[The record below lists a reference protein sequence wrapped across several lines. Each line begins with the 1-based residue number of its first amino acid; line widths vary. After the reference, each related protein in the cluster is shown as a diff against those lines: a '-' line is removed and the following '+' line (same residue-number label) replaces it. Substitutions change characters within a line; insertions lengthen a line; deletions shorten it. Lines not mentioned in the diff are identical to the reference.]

1 VTARYRRIVVGTDGS
16 ATAAIAVEHAA
27 ALAAASGGELLIV
40 TAFQPD
46 RAPEVADDVPD
57 DLRWTI
63 TDSAVAE
70 EHVSKAAVT
79 AAARGVASER
89 IHVISEPGDPA
100 DALVS
105 VAEARGADV
114 IVVGSKGMHSA
125 SRFLLGSVPNKVSHH
140 APCDVLIVR
149 TVG

>member
-1 VTARYRRIVVGTDGS
+1 MTARYRRIVVGTDGS

-27 ALAAASGGELLIV
+27 SLAAASGGELLIV

-46 RAPEVADDVPD
+46 RAPDVADDVPE
-57 DLRWTI
+57 DLQWTI

-70 EHVSKAAVT
+70 EHVANAAGA
-79 AAARGVASER
+79 AAARGVASGR

-100 DALVS
+100 DALVG